1 MTLASRRSHAE
12 NPASCDGNLCDICLY
27 LQETGVEPEA
37 EASKALAR
45 ERGTLQRQLR
55 GVTERMT
62 LASSRLQ
69 VEDAASS
76 LTALEQL
83 YQKEQA
89 QAVQS
94 LHESKQRLARQL
106 EVIQADRD
114 KYKAD
119 SEEEHRELLQFAEA
133 QQHLQEQ
140 IRYNHTPLAVGM
152 TQICQPSCSW
162 CPVAPLSL

>member
-1 MTLASRRSHAE
+1 MTLASSRSHTERA
-12 NPASCDGNLCDICLY
+12 ASCDGKFCHIRLF
-27 LQETGVEPEA
+27 LQETGVESEA
-37 EASKALAR
+37 EASKTLAR

-119 SEEEHRELLQFAEA
+119 SEEEHRELLEAAEA

-140 IRYNHTPLAVGM
+140 IRCNHIPPVVGM
-152 TQICQPSCSW
+152 TRI
-162 CPVAPLSL
+162 LSAKLLNGALWPPC